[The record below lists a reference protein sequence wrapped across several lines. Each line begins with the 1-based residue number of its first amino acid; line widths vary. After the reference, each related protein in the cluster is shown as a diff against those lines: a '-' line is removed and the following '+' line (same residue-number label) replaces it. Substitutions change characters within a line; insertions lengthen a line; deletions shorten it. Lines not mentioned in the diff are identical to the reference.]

1 MISQWKQLQCLM
13 VCMRIEWYHM
23 IVNGEELVG
32 TQYSGK
38 PSIPGPT
45 IIMTEGD
52 DANVT
57 LT

>member
-1 MISQWKQLQCLM
+1 MDYSHIRM
-13 VCMRIEWYHM
+13 VSYNI
-23 IVNGEELVG
+23 NGGDELVG

-52 DANVT
+52 ECKCHFNQ
-57 LT
+57 